1 MESPFPTLADIVAPI
16 DPPFAIERSGEWE
29 AIGIGPMGL
38 VLRYRDDHSVLR
50 HLGQVLKFMP
60 QIEYLSVQEIENALR
75 ERGVD
80 LELRWQG

>member
-16 DPPFAIERSGEWE
+16 DPPFAIESSGEWE

-60 QIEYLSVQEIENALR
+60 QIEYLSVQEIESALR

-80 LELRWQG
+80 PQLRWQG